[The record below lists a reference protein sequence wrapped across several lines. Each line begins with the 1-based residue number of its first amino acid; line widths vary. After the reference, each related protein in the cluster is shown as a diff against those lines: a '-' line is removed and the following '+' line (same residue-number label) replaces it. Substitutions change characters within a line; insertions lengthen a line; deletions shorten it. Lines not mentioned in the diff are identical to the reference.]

1 MKKNKNESL
10 IKTLDFSI
18 LFVFILLL
26 VTGTLELPPS
36 SYLISFYCEI
46 NEIESCNPFYI
57 TALTTLIYGLII
69 WFIKTKIIKPSTPIL
84 TIFLRRKHQKLIK
97 SIFIMVIVYSLIM
110 LKSSENNF
118 NYLVGFI
125 GLTITTLLIFC
136 PMYILTFNKEGEGK
150 YILDN
155 LYNKKVIKNFDLESI
170 KEISIKQLES
180 KFFSAVLV
188 LNNGDEIFLDSTP
201 TKDKIQERIDKINE
215 QLNRIKK

>member
-1 MKKNKNESL
+1 
-10 IKTLDFSI
+10 
-18 LFVFILLL
+18 
-26 VTGTLELPPS
+26 
-36 SYLISFYCEI
+36 
-46 NEIESCNPFYI
+46 
-57 TALTTLIYGLII
+57 
-69 WFIKTKIIKPSTPIL
+69 
-84 TIFLRRKHQKLIK
+84 
-97 SIFIMVIVYSLIM
+97 
-110 LKSSENNF
+110 
-118 NYLVGFI
+118 
-125 GLTITTLLIFC
+125 
-136 PMYILTFNKEGEGK
+136 MYILTFNKEGEGK